1 MIYLFIFQISAIVC
15 VVLGIV
21 ISRQI
26 KTYDSML
33 QGIADY
39 IDDLPEWEEDK
50 E

>member
-1 MIYLFIFQISAIVC
+1 MIYLFIFSAIVC

>member
-1 MIYLFIFQISAIVC
+1 MIYLFIFSAIVC

-21 ISRQI
+21 IYRQI

-39 IDDLPEWEEDK
+39 LDDLPEPNDLDK
-50 E
+50 D